1 MKSILIGLLW
11 VSFSALAAPP
21 EIAKQIHELEAAV
34 MRLQQEQQT
43 VFQQFQMLRELRQHE
58 VLRED
63 EAIMHQGGVVEGGE
77 FPKHEDMIK
86 RQKERYDQIQRY
98 TVDLK
103 EFYARYQELESERRL
118 LIEQLNGLR
127 LEAELPVEVE

>member
-11 VSFSALAAPP
+11 VSFSVLAAPP
-21 EIAKQIHELEAAV
+21 EMEKQIYELEAAV

-43 VFQQFQMLRELRQHE
+43 LFQQFQMLRELRQHE

-63 EAIMHQGGVVEGGE
+63 EAIMHQGGVVAGGE
-77 FPKHEDMIK
+77 FPKHEDMVK

-98 TVDLK
+98 TIDLK

-118 LIEQLNGLR
+118 LIEQLNELR
-127 LEAELPVEVE
+127 LGAELPVEVE

>member
-11 VSFSALAAPP
+11 VSFSVLAAPP
-21 EIAKQIHELEAAV
+21 GMEKQIHELEAAV
-34 MRLQQEQQT
+34 IRLQQEQQT
-43 VFQQFQMLRELRQHE
+43 LFQQFQMLRELRQHE

-77 FPKHEDMIK
+77 FPKHEDMVK
-86 RQKERYDQIQRY
+86 RQKERYDQVQRY

-118 LIEQLNGLR
+118 LIEQLNELR
-127 LEAELPVEVE
+127 LGAELPVEVE